1 MIVFTD
7 DHLDVTVMMFML
19 SPRNISTLFKAGI
32 EPITNLK
39 RYFSSYCLEECLAS
53 SSRLG

>member
-7 DHLDVTVMMFML
+7 DHFEMTLMMFML